1 MVNCRK
7 EEKKALLNRKYCELP
22 MDHLETRKWT
32 NHSRREKDPLEY
44 IWSIIESYNGLG
56 WKGPWRSSSSN
67 PIAPPAT
74 QAPRAPTQADLEHL
88 WGWGIHHFQRISK
101 MMKESNVTWS
111 LTAGS
116 GKRKD
121 EYLGEDKLQ
130 DDRRK
135 GHRRAKKNDL
145 LVSVPLL
152 RSTADPFALNSVT
165 YLLWSAHKHALPLSR
180 VLVLPANQV
189 GYSWKN
195 HSFCIILTTL
205 TPGIKSD
212 FMLRCLV

>member
-1 MVNCRK
+1 
-7 EEKKALLNRKYCELP
+7 
-22 MDHLETRKWT
+22 
-32 NHSRREKDPLEY
+32 
-44 IWSIIESYNGLG
+44 
-56 WKGPWRSSSSN
+56 
-67 PIAPPAT
+67 
-74 QAPRAPTQADLEHL
+74 
-88 WGWGIHHFQRISK
+88 

-165 YLLWSAHKHALPLSR
+165 YLL
-180 VLVLPANQV
+180 
-189 GYSWKN
+189 
-195 HSFCIILTTL
+195 
-205 TPGIKSD
+205 
-212 FMLRCLV
+212 